1 MRVSLFLC
9 LLLSIFYGAEVADEK
24 EIYHEDTSTS
34 RVLKG
39 RDPRSHIKVFLP
51 SMPYNYVSRLVN
63 EGLVRLAE
71 NEQGWEY
78 SLATKS
84 TKLSPLLYEFELRQG
99 VRFQDGTPFN
109 ADSVI
114 HNFSYF
120 LKQPFNYTNIHH
132 SLQRVEKI
140 SDYKIRLHL
149 SQPYGMLFRDLAR
162 IYFYSEAYLS
172 SFGWGGAETGANIKA
187 SGPYGLGPY
196 ILVEGMITGREQT
209 PKAILKANPYYW
221 ESEYPSIETITFYT
235 ELETQ
240 EALHLALFE
249 DGGLD
254 FMQIPFNKKIET
266 MLSPYAKL
274 VSMPSSHN
282 FTIYFNLLKHY
293 SPIARKEVRQALNC
307 ALNQK
312 NLLDF
317 TYKKE
322 GRLNPSAFNA
332 NECPLDSSV
341 VERTLK
347 GLELHVATQD
357 SLLFLWKG
365 IEYQLS
371 MYGVKLRYTITTSEK
386 EIYNLTQKNHKSIQ
400 DWDILIQ
407 NTQDWYG
414 RHPWPVFI
422 RYQEDNPWSFVHH
435 DAVMESYI
443 HQFFRIEQE
452 EPLFQTLTHQIQNR
466 AKKEAYMLF
475 VPTPNAVFAMNKELV
490 FEPLGIGM
498 QPFWKAKITNQHWSI
513 RADTPY
519 PVELQTPLLPK
530 RLP

>member
-1 MRVSLFLC
+1 M
-9 LLLSIFYGAEVADEK
+9 AEEAF
-24 EIYHEDTSTS
+24 YHEDSS
-34 RVLKG
+34 QERVLHV
-39 RDPRSHIKVFLP
+39 RDPRSHVKVFLP

-78 SLATKS
+78 SLAIKS

-109 ADSVI
+109 ADSI
-114 HNFSYF
+114 MHNFSYF
-120 LKQPFNYTNIHH
+120 LKQPFNYTNIHNALK
-132 SLQRVEKI
+132 SVEKV
-140 SDYKIRLHL
+140 SEYKIRLHL
-149 SQPYGMLFRDLAR
+149 SEPYGMLYRDLAR
-162 IYFYSEAYLS
+162 IYIYSEAYLS
-172 SFGWGGAETGANIKA
+172 TFGWGGAETGANIKA

-196 ILVEGMITGREQT
+196 ILVEGMITGRKQT

-221 ESEYPSIETITFYT
+221 EKEYPSIETITFFT
-235 ELETQ
+235 ELSTSQ
-240 EALHLALFE
+240 ALRLALFT

-307 ALNQK
+307 ALNQQS
-312 NLLDF
+312 LLDF

-322 GRLNPSAFNA
+322 GRLNPAA
-332 NECPLDSSV
+332 LQKCPLDAAM

-347 GLELHVATQD
+347 GLELNVATQD

-371 MYGVKLRYTITTSEK
+371 MYGVKFHYTITTSEK
-386 EIYNLTQKNHKSIQ
+386 EIYDLTQKNHKSIQ
-400 DWDILIQ
+400 EWDLLIQ

-422 RYQEDNPWSFVHH
+422 RYQENNPWSFVHH
-435 DAVMESYI
+435 DALMKDYI
-443 HQFFRIEQE
+443 EAFFGLEQE
-452 EPLFQTLTHQIQNR
+452 DVLFQTLSQKIQDR
-466 AKKEAYMLF
+466 ACEEAYMLF
-475 VPTPNAVFAMNKELV
+475 VPIPNAVFAMNKELV

-498 QPFWKAKITNQHWSI
+498 QPFWKAKITDQHWSV
-513 RADTPY
+513 RGDKPY
-519 PVELQTPLLPK
+519 PLVLQNPLLPK

>member
-1 MRVSLFLC
+1 MRFSLLLC
-9 LLLSIFYGAEVADEK
+9 LLIHLLWGAELGIEK
-24 EIYHEDTSTS
+24 EQYSEDT
-34 RVLKG
+34 RVKHVLQG

-51 SMPYNYVSRLVN
+51 SMSYNYVSRLVN

-71 NEQGWEY
+71 NDAGWEY
-78 SLATKS
+78 ALAVKS

-99 VRFQDGTPFN
+99 VRFQDGTPFD

-120 LKQPFNYTNIHH
+120 LKEPFNYTNIHH
-132 SLQRVEKI
+132 ALKSIEKV
-140 SDYKIRLHL
+140 SRYKIRLHL
-149 SQPYGMLFRDLAR
+149 SEPYGMLYRDLAR
-162 IYFYSEAYLS
+162 IYIYSEAYLKT
-172 SFGWGGAETGANIKA
+172 FGWAGAETGANIKA

-196 ILVEGMITGREQT
+196 ILVEGMITGRKQT
-209 PKAILKANPYYW
+209 PKAVLKANPYYW
-221 ESEYPSIETITFYT
+221 QREYPSIETITFYT
-235 ELETQ
+235 ELATS
-240 EALHLALFE
+240 EALNLALFK

-274 VSMPSSHN
+274 VSMPSTHN
-282 FTIYFNLLKHY
+282 FTIYFNLLKHT

-307 ALNQK
+307 ALNQQS
-312 NLLDF
+312 LLDF

-322 GRLNPSAFNA
+322 GRLNPAALSKTQ
-332 NECPLDSSV
+332 CPLDTATLK
-341 VERTLK
+341 RLLK

-371 MYGVKLRYTITTSEK
+371 MYGVKLHYTITTSEK
-386 EIYNLTQKNHKSIQ
+386 EIYDLMQKNHKHVQS
-400 DWDILIQ
+400 WDILIQ

-422 RYQEDNPWSFVHH
+422 RYQEGNPWSFVHH
-435 DAVMESYI
+435 DALMKSYI
-443 HQFFRIEQE
+443 EEFFTLEQDD
-452 EPLFQTLTHQIQNR
+452 PRFKIVCKKIQDR
-466 AKKEAYMLF
+466 AKEEAYMLF
-475 VPTPNAVFAMNKELV
+475 VPIPNAVFAMNKELV

-498 QPFWKAKITNQHWSI
+498 QPFWKAKITDQHWSI
-513 RADTPY
+513 RGDNPY
-519 PVELQTPLLPK
+519 PKELRTPIFPK